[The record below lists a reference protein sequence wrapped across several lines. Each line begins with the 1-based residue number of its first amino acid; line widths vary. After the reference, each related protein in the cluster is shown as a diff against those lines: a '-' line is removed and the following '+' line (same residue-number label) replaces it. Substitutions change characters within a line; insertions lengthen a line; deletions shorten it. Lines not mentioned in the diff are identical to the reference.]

1 MIMEMEGLMNTR
13 DNAKVTASTF
23 INTEDLETR
32 IEKVLLAAG
41 QEKIR
46 LSSWSGGAYH
56 SQPLLLSEAELLEL
70 LHQAIHAGVLP
81 HNFIGKL
88 RERIEI

>member
-1 MIMEMEGLMNTR
+1 MVSY

-23 INTEDLETR
+23 INVEDLETR
-32 IEKVLLAAG
+32 IEKLQLETG

-46 LSSWSGGAYH
+46 LSSRVGGENF
-56 SQPLLLSEAELLEL
+56 SQPLVLSEMELLEL

-81 HNFIGKL
+81 RNFIGNL

>member
-1 MIMEMEGLMNTR
+1 M
-13 DNAKVTASTF
+13 DPYKNAKVTASTY
-23 INTEDLETR
+23 INIEDFETK
-32 IEKVLLAAG
+32 IEKLHLASG

-46 LSSWSGGAYH
+46 FSSWRGSTIQ
-56 SQPLLLSEAELLEL
+56 SQPFVLSESELLEL

-81 HNFIGKL
+81 YNFIGKL

>member
-1 MIMEMEGLMNTR
+1 MEGHMNS
-13 DNAKVTASTF
+13 DDDAQVTASTSV
-23 INTEDLETR
+23 DLEGLEAR
-32 IEKVLLAAG
+32 VEKILNGSG

-46 LSSWSGGAYH
+46 LSGWNGGNILR
-56 SQPLLLSEAELLEL
+56 QPLVLSEAELLEV

-81 HNFIGKL
+81 RNFIGKL

>member
-1 MIMEMEGLMNTR
+1 MNS
-13 DNAKVTASTF
+13 DDDAQVTASTSV
-23 INTEDLETR
+23 DLEGLEAR
-32 IEKVLLAAG
+32 VEKILNGSG

-46 LSSWSGGAYH
+46 LSGWNGGNILR
-56 SQPLLLSEAELLEL
+56 QPLVLSEAELLEV

-81 HNFIGKL
+81 RNFIGKL